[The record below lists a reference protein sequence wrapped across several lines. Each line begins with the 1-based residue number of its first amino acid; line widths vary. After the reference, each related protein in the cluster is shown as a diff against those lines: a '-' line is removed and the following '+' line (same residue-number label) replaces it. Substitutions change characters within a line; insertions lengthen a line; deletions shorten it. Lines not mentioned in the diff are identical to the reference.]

1 MGELRDVTMQ
11 NDQFGTIHHIHEPIK
26 GLPLMIYLT
35 RCFTTTANEDGKVEK
50 IPHLII
56 VLNSDNQKLIPSD
69 SKDLE
74 AIDVKFTS
82 DLEVPHAQSIFTM
95 PSKGVEISIAY
106 FTKT

>member
-1 MGELRDVTMQ
+1 MTKIMSLCQMHQV
-11 NDQFGTIHHIHEPIK
+11 
-26 GLPLMIYLT
+26 
-35 RCFTTTANEDGKVEK
+35 FT
-50 IPHLII
+50 L
-56 VLNSDNQKLIPSD
+56 QIPSD